1 MLGLETIPG
10 GQLVAP
16 RHPTGAEQAK
26 WDKALRRLDAL
37 STKVYSLKL
46 LNWIVAAQMK
56 FSQQSGI
63 AIHLPADLEQKLLT
77 IDSELGRIREA
88 MRGVD
93 EQRLGIQFTENG
105 DFNIV
110 RQREQALDGALVIFF
125 VGAAVGVVVYGVID
139 ALITG
144 DDQCDEL
151 IEPYNQLI
159 DYNEEKFCSE
169 GTPEQCQQWDQ
180 FKDDLDVVRKREA
193 AQIWWKKAARDVS
206 HGLGW
211 GLAIAIPV
219 ALGLMVWQKTK

>member
-1 MLGLETIPG
+1 MLGIETIPG

-16 RHPTGAEQAK
+16 RYPTGAEQAK
-26 WDKALRRLDAL
+26 WDKALIRLDAL

-46 LNWIVAAQMK
+46 LNWVVAAQMR

-63 AIHLPADLEQKLLT
+63 AIHLPADLEQKVLT
-77 IDSELGRIREA
+77 IDAELGRIKDAVRQ
-88 MRGVD
+88 VD
-93 EQRLGIQFTENG
+93 EQRLALQFVNG

-110 RQREQALDGALVIFF
+110 RPQQQQLDGVFIPIIAGAVI
-125 VGAAVGVVVYGVID
+125 GVVVYGVID

-144 DDQCDEL
+144 DEQCNEL

-159 DYNEEKFCSE
+159 DYNEEKFCTE
-169 GTPEQCQQWDQ
+169 GTPEQCQQWND
-180 FKDDLDVVRKREA
+180 FKEELDLVRKRGA
-193 AQIWWKKAARDVS
+193 AQAWWKKAIRDVS
-206 HGLGW
+206 QGLGW